1 MRILLSALLLAG
13 LAFAQEDTKKENK
26 KEDLDVEAIMRLADQ
41 IHDADPKKA
50 AAAKEAL
57 REFGTATLRAV
68 VADVKRQIREL
79 EKELGQTLF
88 NFSSNFGGMFV
99 LDGVVG
105 ESGTTYVHGT
115 YTDDSGKAHR
125 YSLKGLGKGRYEL
138 KSTTTDEN
146 GQEKEV
152 KAEGTMA
159 ELQIKYSFLKGTR
172 PLGVPRLGVREFG
185 VRDLQGSALE
195 FFPQF
200 GLSRPT
206 ARSLRKLG
214 ATVKKPSEELAYH
227 LALPAGAGLVIDKV
241 RKNSRAEK
249 AGLRRHD
256 VILKVNGV
264 FLDDPRD
271 LERLLRKRAPGKIT
285 LDVIRRAQ
293 TVQVDLP
300 EK

>member
-13 LAFAQEDTKKENK
+13 LAFAQEDTQKEKKK
-26 KEDLDVEAIMRLADQ
+26 QDFDFEAIMRLAEQ
-41 IHDADPKKA
+41 LHDADPKKVA
-50 AAAKEAL
+50 EARDAL
-57 REFGTATLRAV
+57 RELNAATLKALL
-68 VADVKRQIREL
+68 ADVQRQIRAL
-79 EKELGQTLF
+79 EKELGHNLINF
-88 NFSSNFGGMFV
+88 NNNFTGALV
-99 LDGVVG
+99 LKGAIG

-115 YTDDSGKAHR
+115 YTDGSGKAHK

-146 GQEKEV
+146 GQEKEI
-152 KAEGTMA
+152 KIEGTMA
-159 ELQIKYSFLKGTR
+159 ELQQKHAFLKGTR
-172 PLGVPRLGVREFG
+172 PLGVPRIGVRG
-185 VRDLQGSALE
+185 LQGNAIE
-195 FFPQF
+195 FFPHF
-200 GLSRPT
+200 GFARPVPA
-206 ARSLRKLG
+206 ARSLSKLG

-264 FLDDPRD
+264 LLDDPRD
-271 LERLLRKRAPGKIT
+271 LKRALRKRGRGKIT

-293 TVQVDLP
+293 TVQVELP

>member
-13 LAFAQEDTKKENK
+13 LAFAQEDTKEEKK
-26 KEDLDVEAIMRLADQ
+26 KEDFDLEAILRLAEQ
-41 IHDADPKKA
+41 LQNADPEKVA
-50 AAAKEAL
+50 EAKEAIQKL
-57 REFGTATLRAV
+57 NAATLKAV
-68 VADVKRQIREL
+68 VADVERQIREL
-79 EKELGQTLF
+79 EKVLGQNLHAF
-88 NFSSNFGGMFV
+88 NNNFAGALVLQSPFV
-99 LDGVVG
+99 
-105 ESGTTYVHGT
+105 ESGTMYVHGT
-115 YTDDSGKAHR
+115 YTDDSGKAHK

-159 ELQIKYSFLKGTR
+159 ELQTKYSFLKGTR

-256 VILKVNGV
+256 VILKVNGTL
-264 FLDDPRD
+264 LDDPRD
-271 LERLLRKRAPGKIT
+271 LERALRKRAPGKIT

-293 TVQVDLP
+293 TVQVELP
-300 EK
+300 DK

>member
-13 LAFAQEDTKKENK
+13 LAFAQEDTKKEKK
-26 KEDLDVEAIMRLADQ
+26 KEDLGIEAIIRLAEQ
-41 IHDADPKKA
+41 LQDADPKRA
-50 AAAKEAL
+50 AEAKKAL
-57 REFGTATLRAV
+57 REFGTTTLKAV
-68 VADVKRQIREL
+68 LADVKRQIREL
-79 EKELGQTLF
+79 EKELGQDLF
-88 NFSSNFGGMFV
+88 NFTNTFAGVLV
-99 LDGVVG
+99 LDGVIG
-105 ESGTTYVHGT
+105 EFGTTYVHGT
-115 YTDDSGKAHR
+115 YTDDSGRRRK

-146 GQEKEV
+146 GQKKEIKV
-152 KAEGTMA
+152 EGTMA
-159 ELQIKYSFLKGTR
+159 ELQRKYAFLKRTR
-172 PLGVPRLGVREFG
+172 PLSVPRIGV
-185 VRDLQGSALE
+185 QGNTIEL
-195 FFPQF
+195 FPHY
-200 GLSRPT
+200 GISRPAT
-206 ARSLRKLG
+206 RSLSKLG

-256 VILKVNGV
+256 VILKVNCV
-264 FLDDPRD
+264 LLDDPRD
-271 LERLLRKRAPGKIT
+271 LKRALRKRGRGKIT